1 MTTISLPEA
10 DIYAF
15 TWPDMGDLIPCEW
28 GRVNPHQCDRPA
40 EWVMWRACCS
50 DKAKYNLYCT
60 DHKDFATSDGATYCR
75 FCGEHFVPASTI
87 FRLIEPL
94 NGVA

>member
-1 MTTISLPEA
+1 MTITIPDLGIEVQS
-10 DIYAF
+10 F

-28 GRVNPHQCDRPA
+28 SRFNPWDLCDRPA

-50 DKAKYNLYCT
+50 DKAKCNLYCT
-60 DHKDFATSDGATYCR
+60 DHKDFAVSDGSTVCR
-75 FCGEHFVPASTI
+75 ICESVFTPGSTI

-94 NGVA
+94 S